1 MTTSAELVAKDVMQS
16 AVVCIGKKDSLAE
29 VGERMVSA
37 RVTGMPVVEEGRLV
51 GIITR
56 SDFVRIPVLMRTM
69 DDYVEDH
76 LQENSLQQQPRTEFD
91 GFSARLPNLTVADV
105 MTTEVITCL
114 PDTPVEEIGNKMV
127 RHHIHRVVVVDKD
140 KPVGIIG
147 SLDLVKLLGR

>member
-1 MTTSAELVAKDVMQS
+1 
-16 AVVCIGKKDSLAE
+16 
-29 VGERMVSA
+29 
-37 RVTGMPVVEEGRLV
+37 
-51 GIITR
+51 
-56 SDFVRIPVLMRTM
+56 M

-105 MTTEVITCL
+105 MTTDVITCL
-114 PDTPVEEIGNKMV
+114 QDTPVEEIGNKMV